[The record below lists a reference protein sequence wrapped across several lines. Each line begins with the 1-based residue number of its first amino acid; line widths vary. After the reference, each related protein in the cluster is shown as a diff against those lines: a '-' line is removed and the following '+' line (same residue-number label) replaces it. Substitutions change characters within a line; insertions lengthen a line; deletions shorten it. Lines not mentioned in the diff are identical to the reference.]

1 VLLAKLDDPIA
12 LWQYAER
19 YLGVGTRTY
28 SSFSADLEISAE
40 YHPQLGKRS
49 FPVPTFRVPFDGGA
63 YLRGALDS
71 ALHGLYR
78 DGESFLLPVHPETL
92 EYPALPDRAVL
103 LRCEAGPVLDV
114 VPSANARTVFVEKM
128 DGRPVPPHFIKLH
141 YPKRLSR
148 FTRRLRRPII
158 ELQLWV
164 AAELDRIGAP
174 FLPEVGGGVLGGDP
188 REAWGFLLREAAV
201 AAGPS
206 PEFTVPLFA
215 LYGRDYLAPDDPTL
229 LEQLIESS
237 GEPPSSYLED
247 RVIRPMVRLS
257 LDIMLG
263 SGCAAELHGQNTLYG
278 FSGDATGSRI
288 MYRDCAVYVDPALR
302 ASRSDVPD
310 CGLPAI
316 NVISRD
322 VDMPR
327 EQVFSLAYDS
337 FMGHHALDYIAALAR
352 DRFAVQP
359 QALYGAAQAEFACR
373 AWEAADLLPETV
385 FYYDG
390 TLYPDGEWRLADT
403 GELPRWR

>member
-1 VLLAKLDDPIA
+1 
-12 LWQYAER
+12 
-19 YLGVGTRTY
+19 
-28 SSFSADLEISAE
+28 
-40 YHPQLGKRS
+40 
-49 FPVPTFRVPFDGGA
+49 
-63 YLRGALDS
+63 
-71 ALHGLYR
+71 
-78 DGESFLLPVHPETL
+78 
-92 EYPALPDRAVL
+92 
-103 LRCEAGPVLDV
+103 
-114 VPSANARTVFVEKM
+114 
-128 DGRPVPPHFIKLH
+128 
-141 YPKRLSR
+141 
-148 FTRRLRRPII
+148 
-158 ELQLWV
+158 
-164 AAELDRIGAP
+164 
-174 FLPEVGGGVLGGDP
+174 
-188 REAWGFLLREAAV
+188 
-201 AAGPS
+201 
-206 PEFTVPLFA
+206 
-215 LYGRDYLAPDDPTL
+215 
-229 LEQLIESS
+229 
-237 GEPPSSYLED
+237 
-247 RVIRPMVRLS
+247 
-257 LDIMLG
+257 
-263 SGCAAELHGQNTLYG
+263 LYG